1 MENILKIFTS
11 EDEKEIKQSFKEV
24 LIGQFTRD
32 LDENNYY
39 LFNPDKVNDTI
50 NEAVEDVMEY
60 YFKVELR
67 KRLDETLQSIDMNKL
82 LKGIV

>member
-24 LIGQFTRD
+24 LIGQFGKD

-39 LFNPDKVNDTI
+39 LFNPDEVNDII
-50 NEAVEDVMEY
+50 NEAVEEVMED
-60 YFKVELR
+60 FKVELR
-67 KRLDETLQSIDMNKL
+67 KRLEKTLQSIDMNKL
-82 LKGIV
+82 LKSIM